1 MRNLFEPLKEIL
13 LSTIKLVLLLLVAG
27 LLLAPPAHASEQQL
41 RSSDVTSSVSVTAS
55 SSVVR
60 INAGSCGTPIRYSLA
75 PGPLPEGGSYDVTAT
90 LRNKSD
96 KSFGSDSAWMEEGT
110 SYRGSIYPRCDKG
123 FTSGIY
129 TVSVKV
135 VVNDYYLSP
144 VETRLGTT
152 RVRLAVT
159 RPAPT
164 TLVVKKSPYGT
175 AGWQWT
181 GRLTSRGKP
190 VVGQRVD
197 LWWDLLGWDDY
208 EVSKRTNR
216 SGIAHWVS
224 NPNGAT
230 GGINFRLK
238 FAGTKNYAPSQSTV
252 FNIAPR

>member
-1 MRNLFEPLKEIL
+1 MP
-13 LSTIKLVLLLLVAG
+13 TIKRVLVLLLVGLV
-27 LLLAPPAHASEQQL
+27 LAPPAQASGQQL
-41 RSSDVTSSVSVTAS
+41 PGSDDTSSVSVKAS
-55 SSVVR
+55 NSVVR
-60 INAGSCGTPIRYSLA
+60 INAGSCEKPVRYSVA
-75 PGPLPEGGSYDVTAT
+75 PGSLPEGGSYDVTAT

-96 KSFGSDSAWMEEGT
+96 KSFGSDSAWIEEGT
-110 SYRGSIYPRCDKG
+110 SYRGSIYPRCGKE
-123 FTSGIY
+123 FTSGTY
-129 TVSVKV
+129 TISVKV

-144 VETRLGTT
+144 VETRFGTA

-164 TLVVKKSPYGT
+164 TLVVKKSPYGNS
-175 AGWQWT
+175 GWQWT

-208 EVSKRTNR
+208 EVSKRTNG
-216 SGIAHWVS
+216 SGLAHWVS

-230 GGINFRLK
+230 GGINFRLE
-238 FAGTKNYAPSQSTV
+238 FAGTTNYAPSRSAV